1 VPARVLGVV
10 GDLLEDVVIH
20 VAGPPARGTDTPAR
34 IDRRRGGSAANVAA
48 AAARV
53 GGAVRFIGR
62 VGADPLGE
70 LLVAAL
76 AADGVDVRVQRGGR
90 TGTVA
95 VLVEPGGERTMLPDR
110 GAAAELEAIDP
121 AWLTD
126 LVWLHLTAYSLC
138 GEPAGTTAL
147 DAARRVRGAGG
158 RVSVD
163 VSSVAVVEA
172 FGRSRFSDLLDH
184 LAADV
189 VFANAAEAGTLAGRP
204 PGLLVVKDGPRPV
217 VVTDP
222 DGRTVEVD
230 VPAVGSVTDTTGA
243 GDAFAAGFVVA
254 MLDGSPGDVA
264 ARSGVA
270 LAVRSLDRIGE

>member
-1 VPARVLGVV
+1 M
-10 GDLLEDVVIH
+10 IH
-20 VAGPPARGTDTPAR
+20 AAGPPARGTDTPAR

-48 AAARV
+48 AAARA

-62 VGADPLGE
+62 VGTDALGDV
-70 LLVAAL
+70 LVGAL
-76 AADGVDVRVQRGGR
+76 ADEGVDVRVQRAGR
-90 TGTVA
+90 TGAVA

-121 AWLTD
+121 SWLTD
-126 LVWLHLTAYSLC
+126 VGWLHLTAYTLC
-138 GEPAGTTAL
+138 GEPAGSAAV
-147 DAARRVRGAGG
+147 DAAGQVRSAGG

-172 FGRSRFSDLLDH
+172 FGRSRFSDLVDGLEP
-184 LAADV
+184 DV
-189 VFANAAEAGTLAGRP
+189 VFANAVEAGVLAGPP

-217 VVTDP
+217 VITGP
-222 DGRTVEVD
+222 DGRKVVEVD
-230 VPAVGSVTDTTGA
+230 VPSLGAVADTTGA

-254 MLDGSPGDVA
+254 MLGGSPVDIA

-270 LAVRSLDRIGE
+270 LAVRSLDRGRE